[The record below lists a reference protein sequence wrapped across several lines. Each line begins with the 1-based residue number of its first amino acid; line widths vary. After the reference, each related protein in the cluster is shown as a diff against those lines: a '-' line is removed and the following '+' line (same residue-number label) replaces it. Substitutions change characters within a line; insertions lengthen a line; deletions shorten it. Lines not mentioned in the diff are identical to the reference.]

1 MEPDGVISVGSGCRE
16 FGAEPMGAS
25 EGTVGGH
32 VEISGLNFVVGERTG
47 ERIEIFAVIG
57 IGESFVRYK
66 RTHYGAGDDGGVP
79 FGIVKAWE
87 RDGFGLSR
95 KFAGGFEAPIAV
107 KRYGGGRR
115 IISIGVC
122 SKSRAEDECEREQKD
137 AAKPGH

>member
-25 EGTVGGH
+25 EVTVGGH

-95 KFAGGFEAPIAV
+95 KFAGRFEATIAV
-107 KRYGGGRR
+107 KTSAIRDK
-115 IISIGVC
+115 IISITVC
-122 SKSRAEDECEREQKD
+122 SNRRA
-137 AAKPGH
+137 